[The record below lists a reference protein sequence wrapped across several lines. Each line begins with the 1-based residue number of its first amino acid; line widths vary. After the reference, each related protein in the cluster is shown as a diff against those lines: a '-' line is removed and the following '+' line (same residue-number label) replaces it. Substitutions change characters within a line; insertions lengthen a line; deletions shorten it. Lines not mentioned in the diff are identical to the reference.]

1 MIFNSFN
8 FIVLYPI
15 LFLLYYAIPAK
26 HNNFRNF
33 FLLALSYILYLN
45 WKPVYALILLFV
57 TAVTFFGAQLLT
69 RIKIGGGNS
78 RKFSLLTLLVVLSAG
93 PLIIFK
99 YYNFLND
106 SLSSLLSIAGL
117 KFALP
122 GLNLM
127 VPVGISFFTFQAIC
141 YLWDVYY
148 KKVEPE
154 KNLLHHVPFISFF
167 QSSCY
172 SGILKPAAL

>member
-1 MIFNSFN
+1 M
-8 FIVLYPI
+8 LTI
-15 LFLLYYAIPAK
+15 LVA
-26 HNNFRNF
+26 
-33 FLLALSYILYLN
+33 
-45 WKPVYALILLFV
+45 
-57 TAVTFFGAQLLT
+57 
-69 RIKIGGGNS
+69 
-78 RKFSLLTLLVVLSAG
+78 LSAG

-99 YYNFLND
+99 YYNFLNE

-127 VPVGISFFTFQAIC
+127 VPVGISFFTFQALG

-148 KKVEPE
+148 KKIEPE
-154 KNLLHHVPFISFF
+154 KNFLHYALSISFF
-167 QSSCY
+167 QPTCY